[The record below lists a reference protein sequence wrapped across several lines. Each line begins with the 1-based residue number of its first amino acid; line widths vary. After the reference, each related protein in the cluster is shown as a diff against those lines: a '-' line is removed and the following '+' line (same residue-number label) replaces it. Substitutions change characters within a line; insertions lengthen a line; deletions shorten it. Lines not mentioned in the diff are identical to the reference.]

1 MLLLCDAECIAAGS
15 GLEGAT
21 DGIQCAFAAG
31 VAGAVL
37 VVDDDSLF
45 LSELQRS
52 LASHGIAIDTAR
64 DAEAATVMLEA
75 NEYCGLILDLV
86 LASGSGFDLVQRIND
101 RHRGVPLVLVGQRMP
116 SYVRQMLPEEQV
128 KLVFPEQTDS
138 RTLGSIVLGLYG
150 ITA

>member
-1 MLLLCDAECIAAGS
+1 
-15 GLEGAT
+15 
-21 DGIQCAFAAG
+21 
-31 VAGAVL
+31 
-37 VVDDDSLF
+37 
-45 LSELQRS
+45 
-52 LASHGIAIDTAR
+52 
-64 DAEAATVMLEA
+64 MLEA